1 MTPRDLQ
8 GFLNS
13 RYGGVKKLLLRD
25 LGIDNKRLDRML
37 DGSAKILPYMALAIA
52 AIDRN
57 IPPYGQPRNRRKA
70 DQ

>member
-1 MTPRDLQ
+1 MTPSDLQ
-8 GFLNS
+8 GFLDR

-52 AIDRN
+52 AIDQGL
-57 IPPYGQPRNRRKA
+57 PPYGLFRNRRKA